1 MGLTLNRNRAGIGL
15 MCLGILFFSLNDVMG
30 KWLVATYSVGQILLI
45 RSFAALLILSP
56 FIVKMGWR
64 ELSNLPNK
72 PLQALRV
79 AFGTLEVAAFYWAV
93 TYLSLAAV
101 MTYYLAGPL
110 YVAALAPFLLREKLA
125 RDQWLA
131 IFIGF
136 IGVLMVLR
144 PSSET
149 LTLPAMT
156 AIIGSLLFAGLLIT
170 TRQLRGTSG
179 TALIVWQ
186 VFGALIF
193 GIIFAPISWVE
204 PSLRDF
210 LLLALL
216 GIVSMAAHMLVTQ
229 SLKLAPASIVSP
241 FQYMLLVWAT
251 LFGWIFFQEWPDN
264 WMIAGAAVIVSSGLY
279 LMWRE
284 GNSSKTAS

>member
-1 MGLTLNRNRAGIGL
+1 

-30 KWLVATYSVGQILLI
+30 KWLVATYSVGQVLLI
-45 RSFAALLILSP
+45 RSLAALLILAP
-56 FIVKMGWR
+56 FIVTAGWK
-64 ELSNLPNK
+64 ELSQLHNI

-93 TYLSLAAV
+93 TYLSLVAV

-110 YVAALAPFLLREKLA
+110 YVAAMAPFLLRERLA
-125 RDQWLA
+125 RDQWGA
-131 IFIGF
+131 IIIGF
-136 IGVLMVLR
+136 LGVLMVLR

-149 LTLPAMT
+149 LTLPAIT

-170 TRQLRGTSG
+170 TRQLRGTSS

-186 VFGALIF
+186 VFGALVF
-193 GIIFAPISWVE
+193 GLIFAPFSWVE
-204 PSLRDF
+204 PTLSDYI
-210 LLLALL
+210 LLALL

-251 LFGWIFFQEWPDN
+251 VFGWIFFKEWPDN
-264 WMIAGAAVIVSSGLY
+264 WMIAGAVVIVASGLY

-284 GNSSKTAS
+284 QGEQQKA